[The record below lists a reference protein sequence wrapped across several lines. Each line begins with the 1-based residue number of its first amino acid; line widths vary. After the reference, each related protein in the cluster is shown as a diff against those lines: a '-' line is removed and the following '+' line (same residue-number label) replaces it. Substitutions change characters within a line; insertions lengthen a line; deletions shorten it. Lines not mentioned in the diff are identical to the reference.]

1 MPVVLHLRYNRVNG
15 FYSPILDLQSTTT
28 TSSLVEVGSEKGFLK
43 RSFLF
48 SLPPSFGQKSLV
60 SLSRLQKLCNDGPH

>member
-28 TSSLVEVGSEKGFLK
+28 TSSLVEVGSEKGFLVK
-43 RSFLF
+43 AIFPVFLTTIF
-48 SLPPSFGQKSLV
+48 WSEKFGESLKASKTL
-60 SLSRLQKLCNDGPH
+60 